1 MWLSGCPRQSLTRQT
16 NERNAPRYLMALWTM
31 RCMLAKG
38 RSKWRTRFM
47 MIRYSPCNLAPGVHL
62 PLHRLDFKKLT
73 TELERR
79 FVDPRKFKD
88 GWRSP
93 LSTDPTMIQMSQSGY
108 GEEAAIK

>member
-1 MWLSGCPRQSLTRQT
+1 
-16 NERNAPRYLMALWTM
+16 
-31 RCMLAKG
+31 
-38 RSKWRTRFM
+38 M

-62 PLHRLDFKKLT
+62 PLHRSDFKKLT

-108 GEEAAIK
+108 DEEAAIKSAMMLVWDHTDLVRSACHSMAPSPLS